1 MRKLHLNSGSS
12 SGSSSSSSSGGWIL
26 TCLIPPKKYNSKC
39 KMVERGRRQENKNKK
54 FLVKVEI
61 LQ

>member
-1 MRKLHLNSGSS
+1 MRKLNLNSGSS
-12 SGSSSSSSSGGWIL
+12 SGSGSSSSSSGWIL

-54 FLVKVEI
+54 NSW
-61 LQ
+61 